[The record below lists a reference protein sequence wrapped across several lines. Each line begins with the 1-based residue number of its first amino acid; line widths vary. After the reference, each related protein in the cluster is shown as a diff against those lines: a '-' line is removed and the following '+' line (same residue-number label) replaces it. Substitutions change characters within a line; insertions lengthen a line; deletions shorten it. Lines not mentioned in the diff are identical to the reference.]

1 MEYFSTRGSG
11 ARISAS
17 EAIAQGLAPD
27 GGLFVP
33 AQLPP
38 VTEEALRELLPLG
51 YGARAKRILSMYL
64 PEYSEAELDELVA
77 SSYGTNFDTAAIAPT
92 RFTDERTGYLEL
104 WHGPTS
110 AFKDMALQM
119 LPHLLTAS
127 LKKCGEQRG
136 VCILVATSGDTGK
149 AALEGF
155 ATCAA
160 RRYSSFTRA
169 TASPTCR
176 GCKWSRR
183 RAKTLASAP
192 WRVIST
198 TLRPA

>member
-77 SSYGTNFDTAAIAPT
+77 ASYGANFDTAAI
-92 RFTDERTGYLEL
+92 E
-104 WHGPTS
+104 
-110 AFKDMALQM
+110 
-119 LPHLLTAS
+119 
-127 LKKCGEQRG
+127 
-136 VCILVATSGDTGK
+136 
-149 AALEGF
+149 
-155 ATCAA
+155 
-160 RRYSSFTRA
+160 
-169 TASPTCR
+169 
-176 GCKWSRR
+176 RR
-183 RAKTLASAP
+183 RASRTRARAILSSGTA
-192 WRVIST
+192 R
-198 TLRPA
+198 LRPSRIWPCKCCRTC

>member
-77 SSYGTNFDTAAIAPT
+77 ASYGTNFDTAAMT
-92 RFTDERTGYLEL
+92 M
-104 WHGPTS
+104 S
-110 AFKDMALQM
+110 Q
-119 LPHLLTAS
+119 
-127 LKKCGEQRG
+127 LKRSMFSQ
-136 VCILVATSGDTGK
+136 
-149 AALEGF
+149 
-155 ATCAA
+155 
-160 RRYSSFTRA
+160 
-169 TASPTCR
+169 
-176 GCKWSRR
+176 
-183 RAKTLASAP
+183 
-192 WRVIST
+192 ISKMC
-198 TLRPA
+198 L

>member
-51 YGARAKRILSMYL
+51 YGTRAKRILSMYL

-77 SSYGTNFDTAAIAPT
+77 ASYGANFDTAAIAPT
-92 RFTDERTGYLEL
+92 RSG
-104 WHGPTS
+104 
-110 AFKDMALQM
+110 MA
-119 LPHLLTAS
+119 
-127 LKKCGEQRG
+127 R
-136 VCILVATSGDTGK
+136 
-149 AALEGF
+149 
-155 ATCAA
+155 
-160 RRYSSFTRA
+160 
-169 TASPTCR
+169 
-176 GCKWSRR
+176 
-183 RAKTLASAP
+183 
-192 WRVIST
+192 
-198 TLRPA
+198 LRPSRIWPCKCCRTC

>member
-64 PEYSEAELDELVA
+64 PEYPRRSWT
-77 SSYGTNFDTAAIAPT
+77 SSSPPPT
-92 RFTDERTGYLEL
+92 ERT
-104 WHGPTS
+104 
-110 AFKDMALQM
+110 
-119 LPHLLTAS
+119 
-127 LKKCGEQRG
+127 
-136 VCILVATSGDTGK
+136 
-149 AALEGF
+149 
-155 ATCAA
+155 
-160 RRYSSFTRA
+160 
-169 TASPTCR
+169 
-176 GCKWSRR
+176 
-183 RAKTLASAP
+183 
-192 WRVIST
+192 ST
-198 TLRPA
+198 PPP